1 MRDDLYKDLYGE
13 ENDGN
18 WYHIIPLAF
27 LVSIVPLIVYGKA
40 MQLTGDYF
48 KYWTGTNQ
56 SLDFFSYYKALWI
69 IVGTIAAL
77 IFFGVKVFSKSI
89 KVEKNIIYIPIA
101 LYSLLIILSTI
112 FSDFKQIALW
122 GFVERYEGMII
133 LLCYMV
139 ILVVTINLVNSKT
152 TIKAILISLICS
164 AVIIGLIGIMQY
176 FGHDIYKTMTMKKLI
191 LPGTLQNMAGKL
203 KFQFGDKI
211 IYSSLYHYNYV
222 GSYMAMLF
230 PLTFTL
236 TLLVKNKFYK
246 VILALVALLMFLNL
260 ILCHSRAG
268 IIGGMVAMAVLII
281 TLRKYILRNW
291 KVTISILI
299 IALVGAIGF
308 NTYSKGMLKDRIAS
322 LFTDAES
329 LAKKSDSVILKDV
342 VSKDKTLEIV
352 YSDKTLKIESNNGN
366 IGFKDA
372 SDKVINSDINKQN
385 GQVIFKDDKYK
396 DFEISIKDFS
406 TTSSKKYTMEVNRA
420 NLKMPFMVYNDQFTF
435 VNPKGESIELKPVE
449 KWGFEGKETLGSAR
463 GYIWSR
469 SIPML
474 KHTIV
479 LGNGP
484 DTFASKFPQDDYIG
498 KFIAYYGNSS
508 MLVDK
513 PHNLYLQIG
522 LNIGVVALV
531 AFLIMVAIYFISSI
545 RLYFKNDFEDFF
557 SIVGLAIFTAVFG
570 YLGAGVFNDSVVSVA
585 PVFWVLLGMGV
596 TINNMILTDK
606 NLESKG

>member
-13 ENDGN
+13 EYAEN
-18 WYHIIPLAF
+18 WYSVIPLAF
-27 LVSIVPLIVYGKA
+27 IVSIVPLIVYGKA
-40 MQLTGDYF
+40 MELTGDYF
-48 KYWTGTNQ
+48 KYWTGSNQ

-69 IVGTIAAL
+69 IVGTILAL
-77 IFFGVKVFSKSI
+77 LLFAVKLFSKNI
-89 KVEKNIIYIPIA
+89 KIQKNIIYIPMGI
-101 LYSLLIILSTI
+101 YSLLIILSTI
-112 FSDFKQIALW
+112 FSDFKQMALW

-139 ILVVTINLVNSKT
+139 ILFITINLVNNKAT
-152 TIKAILISLICS
+152 VKAILIALICS

-176 FGHDIYKTMTMKKLI
+176 LGHDFYKTMTGKKLI
-191 LPGTLQNMAGKL
+191 LPANLQNMAAKL

-246 VILALVALLMFLNL
+246 VLLAIVTLLMFFNL

-268 IIGGMVAMAVLII
+268 IIGGVVAMTVLII
-281 TLRKYILRNW
+281 TLRKYLLKNW
-291 KVTISILI
+291 KITISILI

-396 DFEISIKDFS
+396 DFEINIQDLS
-406 TTSSKKYTMEVNRA
+406 TTSNKKYTMEVNRA
-420 NLKMPFMVYNDQFTF
+420 NLKMPFMIYNDHFTF

-449 KWGFEGKETLGSAR
+449 KWGFEGKETLGSSR

-484 DTFASKFPQDDYIG
+484 DTFVAKFPQQDYIG
-498 KFIAYYGNSS
+498 KLIAYYGNSS

-522 LNIGVVALV
+522 LNIGVLALV
-531 AFLIMVAIYFISSI
+531 AFLIMVVIYFISSVK
-545 RLYFKNDFEDFF
+545 LYFKNDFEDFF
-557 SIVGLAIFTAVFG
+557 SIAGLAIFTAVFG
-570 YLGAGVFNDSVVSVA
+570 YLGSGFFNDSVVSVA
-585 PVFWVLLGMGV
+585 PVFWVLFGMGV
-596 TINNMILTDK
+596 AINNKLLYSKDK
-606 NLESKG
+606 